1 MPASNFNEDHAASI
15 KYVNDAVA
23 FAFEKMQTWVTQHA
37 DELDVMKHIGNLLN
51 AANRVAS
58 DTRPVA
64 TRAQALVASIDAI
77 VAAMTECGVDMEGVT
92 TAQIAQFI
100 TTIADNAGT
109 WIEDSDSVL
118 WTAASWAYEK
128 QQAGGV
134 DPATLQGIVLTN
146 SEHEIYIASRNYG
159 PMQFGTYGHTI
170 PNLQAVSGGP
180 SGTPVDGEYN
190 GRMILAA
197 TNPDAL
203 RPFGWAIDYF
213 EGLKRTDL
221 VGNEGLKVNVVFFP
235 DQETLTA
242 WATGLGLYEMSAIGQ
257 TMIYAIPN
265 DANNPDNGYY
275 TIKKFSGTNSI
286 AFAVIENIVP
296 YTDNYGQVG
305 CTAANAC
312 VEHKE
317 YPEDPLF
324 WRNGSLFE
332 LLMMIMNK
340 KDINACR
347 AALGQIALPSGY
359 VWAGLQSSSSG
370 EYVFNLADGSWSNHN
385 KSNSYYV
392 VPVASRK
399 KA

>member
-1 MPASNFNEDHAASI
+1 MSGYNKKKAAT
-15 KYVNDAVA
+15 VEFVQDAVVE
-23 FAFEKMQTWVTQHA
+23 AFEKMQIWVQNNA
-37 DELDVMKHIGNLLN
+37 DKLEVMKHVGNLLN
-51 AANRVAS
+51 RANRVATDNRTVS
-58 DTRPVA
+58 E
-64 TRAQALVASIDAI
+64 RAQSLVASIDAI

-100 TTIADNAGT
+100 TTIADGAGT
-109 WIEDSDSVL
+109 WIEDSDGVL
-118 WTAASWAYEK
+118 WTAASWSYEK

-170 PNLQAVSGGP
+170 PSLQATSGGP

-221 VGNEGLKVNVVFFP
+221 VGNDGLKVNVVFFP
-235 DQETLTA
+235 DQATLTS
-242 WATGLGLYEMSAIGQ
+242 WATGLGLYEMLAIGQ

-265 DANNPDNGYY
+265 DANDPTNGYY
-275 TIKKFSGTNSI
+275 TLKYFNGSNSI
-286 AFAVIENIVP
+286 SFANREAIVP

-312 VEHKE
+312 VAHKE
-317 YPEDPLF
+317 YVGDPLF
-324 WRNGSLFE
+324 WRNPSLFE
-332 LLMMIMNK
+332 CLMMIMNK
-340 KDINACR
+340 NDINTCR
-347 AALGQIALPSGY
+347 AALGQTALPSGS
-359 VWAGLQSSSSG
+359 VWTGVQTSSNN
-370 EYVFNLADGSWSNHN
+370 EYSFSLADRSWNTN
-385 KSNSYYV
+385 FKINSYGV

>member
-1 MPASNFNEDHAASI
+1 MSNYNKKHAATI
-15 KYVNDAVA
+15 EFVQDAVVE
-23 FAFEKMQTWVTQHA
+23 AFEKMQIWVTQHA
-37 DELDVMKHIGNLLN
+37 DELDVMKHIGNLIN

-58 DTRPVA
+58 DSRPVA
-64 TRAQALVASIDAI
+64 TRAQSLVASIDAI

-100 TTIADNAGT
+100 TTIADGAGT
-109 WIEDSDSVL
+109 WIEDADGVL

-134 DPATLQGIVLTN
+134 DPAVFQGIVLTN

-170 PNLQAVSGGP
+170 PSLQATSGGP

-221 VGNEGLKVNVVFFP
+221 VGNDGLKVNVVFFP
-235 DQETLTA
+235 DQATLTS
-242 WATGLGLYEMSAIGQ
+242 WATGLGLNEMLSIGQ
-257 TMIYAIPN
+257 SMIYAIPN
-265 DANNPDNGYY
+265 DANNPTNGYY
-275 TIKKFSGTNSI
+275 TLKYFNGSTSI
-286 AFAVIENIVP
+286 SFANREAVAP
-296 YTDNYGQVG
+296 YTDNYGQIG

-332 LLMMIMNK
+332 CLMMIMNK

-347 AALGQIALPSGY
+347 AAIGQTALPSGD
-359 VWAGLQSSSSG
+359 VWTGIQHTNYH
-370 EYVFNLADGSWSNHN
+370 EYCFSLADGSWNGNYKNGSSN
-385 KSNSYYV
+385 V

>member
-1 MPASNFNEDHAASI
+1 MSYYNKKKAAT
-15 KYVNDAVA
+15 VEFVQDAVVE
-23 FAFEKMQTWVTQHA
+23 AFEKMQIWVQNNA
-37 DELDVMKHIGNLLN
+37 DKLEVMKHVGNLLN
-51 AANRVAS
+51 RANRVATDNRTVS
-58 DTRPVA
+58 E
-64 TRAQALVASIDAI
+64 RAQSLVASIDAI
-77 VAAMTECGVDMEGVT
+77 VAAMTECGVDMEGIT

-100 TTIADNAGT
+100 TTIADGAGT
-109 WIEDSDSVL
+109 WIEDADGVL
-118 WTAASWAYEK
+118 WTPASWAYEK

-134 DPATLQGIVLTN
+134 DPAVFQGIVLTN

-170 PNLQAVSGGP
+170 PNLQATSGGP

-221 VGNEGLKVNVVFFP
+221 VGNDGLKVNVVFFP
-235 DQETLTA
+235 DQATLTS
-242 WATGLGLYEMSAIGQ
+242 WATGIGLNEMLSIGQ
-257 TMIYAIPN
+257 SMIYAIQN
-265 DANNPDNGYY
+265 DANNPTNGYY
-275 TIKKFSGTNSI
+275 TLKYFNGSNSI
-286 AFAVIENIVP
+286 SFANREAVAP
-296 YTDNYGQVG
+296 YTDNYGQIG

-332 LLMMIMNK
+332 CLMMIMNK

-347 AALGQIALPSGY
+347 AAIGQVALPSGY
-359 VWAGLQSSSSG
+359 VWTGLQNNNAY
-370 EYVFNLADGSWSNHN
+370 EYYFSLADGSWDYSY
-385 KSNSYYV
+385 KTNSYYV

>member
-1 MPASNFNEDHAASI
+1 MSNYNKKKAAT
-15 KYVNDAVA
+15 VEFVQDAVVE
-23 FAFEKMQTWVTQHA
+23 AFEKMQIWVQNNT
-37 DELDVMKHIGNLLN
+37 DKLEVMRHVGNLLN
-51 AANRVAS
+51 RANRVSS
-58 DTRPVA
+58 DNRTVSE
-64 TRAQALVASIDAI
+64 RAQSLVASIDAI

-100 TTIADNAGT
+100 TTIADGAGT
-109 WIEDSDSVL
+109 WIEDSDGVL

-170 PNLQAVSGGP
+170 PSLQATSGGP

-221 VGNEGLKVNVVFFP
+221 VGNDGLKVNVVFFP
-235 DQETLTA
+235 DQATLTS
-242 WATGLGLYEMSAIGQ
+242 WATGLGLYEMLAIGQ

-265 DANNPDNGYY
+265 DANDPTNGYY
-275 TIKKFSGTNSI
+275 TLKYFNGSNSI
-286 AFAVIENIVP
+286 SFANREAIAP

-305 CTAANAC
+305 STAANAC
-312 VEHKE
+312 VAHKE
-317 YPEDPLF
+317 YTGDPLF
-324 WRNGSLFE
+324 WRNPSLFE
-332 LLMMIMNK
+332 CLMMIMNK
-340 KDINACR
+340 DDINTCR
-347 AALGQIALPSGY
+347 AALGQTALPSGS
-359 VWAGLQSSSSG
+359 VWTGIQYNSNG
-370 EYVFNLADGSWSNHN
+370 EYYFNLADRSWNNGNNYS
-385 KSNSYYV
+385 SYNV

>member
-1 MPASNFNEDHAASI
+1 MANYDKDHAATI
-15 KYVNDAVA
+15 DYVNQTAA
-23 FAFEKMQTWVTQHA
+23 LAFEKMQIWVTQHA
-37 DELDVMKHIGNLLN
+37 DELDVVKHIGNLIN

-58 DTRPVA
+58 DSRPVA
-64 TRAQALVASIDAI
+64 TRAQSLVASIDAI

-100 TTIADNAGT
+100 TTIADGAGT
-109 WIEDSDSVL
+109 WIEDADGVL

-134 DPATLQGIVLTN
+134 DPAVFQGIVLTN

-159 PMQFGTYGHTI
+159 PMQFGTSGHTI
-170 PNLQAVSGGP
+170 PSLQATSGGP

-213 EGLKRTDL
+213 DGLKRTDL
-221 VGNEGLKVNVVFFP
+221 VGNDGLKVNVVFFP
-235 DQETLTA
+235 DQATLTS

-257 TMIYAIPN
+257 AMIYAIPN
-265 DANNPDNGYY
+265 DANNPTNGYY
-275 TIKKFSGTNSI
+275 TLKYFNGSTSI
-286 AFAVIENIVP
+286 SFANREAVAP

-332 LLMMIMNK
+332 CLMMIMNK
-340 KDINACR
+340 NDINTCR
-347 AALGQIALPSGY
+347 AALGQTALPSGY
-359 VWAGLQSSSSG
+359 VWTGLQFSSG
-370 EYVFNLADGSWSNHN
+370 NEYSFSLADGSWNNYN
-385 KSNSYYV
+385 KGNSYYV

>member
-1 MPASNFNEDHAASI
+1 MSDYNKKHAATI
-15 KYVNDAVA
+15 DYVNDAVTM
-23 FAFEKMQTWVTQHA
+23 AFEKMQVWLTEHI

-64 TRAQALVASIDAI
+64 TRAQSLVASIDAI

-100 TTIADNAGT
+100 TTIADGAGT
-109 WIEDSDSVL
+109 WIEDKDGVL

-134 DPATLQGIVLTN
+134 DPAVFQGIVLTN

-170 PNLQAVSGGP
+170 PSLQATSGGP

-197 TNPDAL
+197 TNPVAL

-221 VGNEGLKVNVVFFP
+221 VGNDGLKVNVVFFP
-235 DQETLTA
+235 DQATLTS
-242 WATGLGLYEMSAIGQ
+242 WATGLGLNEMSSIGQ
-257 TMIYAIPN
+257 SMIYAIPN
-265 DANNPDNGYY
+265 DANNPTNGYY
-275 TIKKFSGTNSI
+275 TLKYFNGSNSI
-286 AFAVIENIVP
+286 SFANREAVAP
-296 YTDNYGQVG
+296 YTDNYGQIG

-332 LLMMIMNK
+332 CLMMIMNK

-347 AALGQIALPSGY
+347 AAIGQVSLPSSN
-359 VWAGLQSSSSG
+359 VWAGLQNNGNSAYYFS
-370 EYVFNLADGSWSNHN
+370 LADGSWSNNN
-385 KSNSYYV
+385 KYSSYFV

>member
-1 MPASNFNEDHAASI
+1 
-15 KYVNDAVA
+15 
-23 FAFEKMQTWVTQHA
+23 MQVSLTEHI

-64 TRAQALVASIDAI
+64 TRAQSLVASIDAI

-109 WIEDSDSVL
+109 WIEDADGVL

-134 DPATLQGIVLTN
+134 DPAVFQGIVLTN

-170 PNLQAVSGGP
+170 PNLQATSGGP

-221 VGNEGLKVNVVFFP
+221 VGNDGLKVNVVFFP
-235 DQETLTA
+235 DQDTLST
-242 WATGLGLYEMSAIGQ
+242 WATGIGLYEMSAIGQ
-257 TMIYAIPN
+257 AMIYAIPN
-265 DANNPDNGYY
+265 DANNPTNGYY
-275 TIKKFSGTNSI
+275 TLKYFNGSNSI
-286 AFAVIENIVP
+286 SFANREAVAP
-296 YTDNYGQVG
+296 YTDNYGQIG

-347 AALGQIALPSGY
+347 AAIGQVALPSGN
-359 VWAGLQSSSSG
+359 VWAGIQYRSNS
-370 EYVFNLADGSWSNHN
+370 EYYFSLADRSWTGGNKNGSS
-385 KSNSYYV
+385 YV

>member
-1 MPASNFNEDHAASI
+1 MSDYNKKHAATI
-15 KYVNDAVA
+15 GYVNDAVTMS
-23 FAFEKMQTWVTQHA
+23 FEKMQVWLTEHI

-64 TRAQALVASIDAI
+64 TRAQSLVASIDAI

-109 WIEDSDSVL
+109 WIEDADGVL

-134 DPATLQGIVLTN
+134 DPAVFQGIVLTN

-170 PNLQAVSGGP
+170 PNLQATSGGP

-221 VGNEGLKVNVVFFP
+221 VGNDGLKVNVVFFP
-235 DQETLTA
+235 DQDTLST
-242 WATGLGLYEMSAIGQ
+242 WATGIGLYEMSAIGQ
-257 TMIYAIPN
+257 AMIYAIPN
-265 DANNPDNGYY
+265 DANNPTNGYY
-275 TIKKFSGTNSI
+275 TLKYFNGSNSI
-286 AFAVIENIVP
+286 SFANREAVAP
-296 YTDNYGQVG
+296 YTDNYGQIG

-317 YPEDPLF
+317 YQEGPLF

-340 KDINACR
+340 EDINACR
-347 AALGQIALPSGY
+347 AAIGQVALPSGG
-359 VWAGLQSSSSG
+359 VWAGIQYTYSY
-370 EYVFNLADGSWSNHN
+370 EYCFSLADGSWNYNN
-385 KSNSYYV
+385 KNNSYYV
-392 VPVASRK
+392 VPVA
-399 KA
+399 